1 MSAGF
6 ENCHLDLIAAPRM
19 YASPGRPC
27 LKGALLRAAKQRG
40 NSGEI
45 LDRNLILHLGL
56 ECEFVSSD
64 RDDIPTSTNFVYT
77 ETVKNVTIS
86 LDDHLLEKCREFARN
101 QGKSFNELV
110 RDLLRT
116 TVDDRQ
122 TRLQDAWDF
131 ADRLHLRLDGPIP
144 SREER
149 NARV

>member
-1 MSAGF
+1 M
-6 ENCHLDLIAAPRM
+6 
-19 YASPGRPC
+19 PC
-27 LKGALLRAAKQRG
+27 DTSYRAALPLVRARIGSRVKFT
-40 NSGEI
+40 
-45 LDRNLILHLGL
+45 D
-56 ECEFVSSD
+56 
-64 RDDIPTSTNFVYT
+64 FVYT
-77 ETVKNVTIS
+77 VFVKNVTIS

-122 TRLQDAWDF
+122 EWLKEAWDY

-149 NARV
+149 NARS